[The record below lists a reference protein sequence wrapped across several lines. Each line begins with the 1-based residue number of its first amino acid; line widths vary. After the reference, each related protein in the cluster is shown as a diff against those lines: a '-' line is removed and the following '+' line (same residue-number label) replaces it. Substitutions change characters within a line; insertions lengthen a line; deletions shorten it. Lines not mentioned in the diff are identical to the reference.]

1 MRCSTRVSHRI
12 PLLVRIVTHYV
23 SRTMMKKSAAPS
35 SSSTHRRQQQN
46 SHLHHSN
53 LLFVVVLL
61 CLLSVAFINIGIG
74 GLGRG
79 ATILCSQ
86 QQQQQPQLLPQRSIR
101 SASSASSSIVDDNNN
116 NVEDHDYYDG
126 NKGGDIVV
134 ALSSLSSSSS
144 PFRKGGK
151 IRSGT
156 TEMDPGLPPSS
167 SDEEQQQQPPPPRS
181 ELSLSEST
189 SLLLQSTR
197 KRYAYA
203 FYATGEDY
211 ACGALV
217 NIQALRDSGSG
228 VGLRS
233 SSGTSSINNNNST
246 DDSSSSSSDYNVGS
260 GHPFNDTITT
270 TATTSTTTTT
280 LDFIIVTYGFDTT
293 ALERRA
299 STMNVII
306 KKVNHLKTFQG
317 ANHYYHGEQTSH
329 VPWNNITDSQ
339 HYYSTHLRGFLTLY
353 TYSHSIISTRCHGK
367 ITHLPTL

>member
-1 MRCSTRVSHRI
+1 MD
-12 PLLVRIVTHYV
+12 PEL
-23 SRTMMKKSAAPS
+23 PS
-35 SSSTHRRQQQN
+35 SPSDEQQ
-46 SHLHHSN
+46 
-53 LLFVVVLL
+53 
-61 CLLSVAFINIGIG
+61 
-74 GLGRG
+74 
-79 ATILCSQ
+79 Q
-86 QQQQQPQLLPQRSIR
+86 QQQQQPP
-101 SASSASSSIVDDNNN
+101 
-116 NVEDHDYYDG
+116 H
-126 NKGGDIVV
+126 
-134 ALSSLSSSSS
+134 
-144 PFRKGGK
+144 
-151 IRSGT
+151 
-156 TEMDPGLPPSS
+156 
-167 SDEEQQQQPPPPRS
+167 QPPPRL

-306 KKVNHLKTFQG
+306 KKVNHLKTFQD
-317 ANHYYHGEQTSH
+317 ANHYYRGEKSSF
-329 VPWNNITDSQ
+329 VPWNNIIDSQ
-339 HYYSTHLRGFLTLY
+339 HYSRHTCGVF
-353 TYSHSIISTRCHGK
+353 SHSIHIFSFHN
-367 ITHLPTL
+367 INQMSW